1 MIIYYTIKAFQM
13 HDLPGPLSIVVL
25 SLCSLPE
32 LLNQALTEN
41 QGPQV
46 DGTSDSHVKGSS
58 ARPGPD
64 GCR

>member
-1 MIIYYTIKAFQM
+1 M